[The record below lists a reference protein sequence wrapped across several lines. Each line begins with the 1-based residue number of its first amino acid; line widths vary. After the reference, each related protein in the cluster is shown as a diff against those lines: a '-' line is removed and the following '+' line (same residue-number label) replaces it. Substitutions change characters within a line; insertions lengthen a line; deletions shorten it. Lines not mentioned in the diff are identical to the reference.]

1 MVIAPA
7 TLAPM
12 DRPRIGH
19 HGHVTLDHRHEPGLL
34 RLEAPA
40 KLNLSL
46 RIVGTRA
53 DGLHELDSHFVLLE
67 LADRLLLLPGCSGLR
82 VEGEGAGDLPLGAG
96 NLAWQGLAAGLGGAP
111 ELACLALEKR
121 IPAAA
126 GLGGGSSDAA
136 AAWRLGRAW
145 VGSSDEPTADDVAAL
160 AAIGADVPFFVAGVA
175 EARVTGIG
183 ETIAPMEPAAK
194 EVVLVH
200 PRFGLSTRDVFG
212 ELRPDE
218 WGRQEND
225 LLAPARRLRPEL
237 DDLFAIVAA
246 AGGQPRLTGSGPT
259 IFHVADDPESA
270 AALAERLALAGLR
283 VTHTRTRRQPATIEA
298 IEEDSE

>member
-1 MVIAPA
+1 MSVP
-7 TLAPM
+7 
-12 DRPRIGH
+12 
-19 HGHVTLDHRHEPGLL
+19 L

-46 RIVGTRA
+46 RVVGRRD
-53 DGLHELDSHFVLLE
+53 DGFHLLDSRFVLLE

-82 VEGEGAGDLPLGAG
+82 VEGVGAAELPLGPD
-96 NLAWQGLAAGLGGAP
+96 NLAWQGLAAGLGGP
-111 ELACLALEKR
+111 PDLACLALEKR
-121 IPAAA
+121 IPVAA

-145 VGSSDEPTADDVAAL
+145 IGADERPSDEELAAL
-160 AAIGADVPFFVAGVA
+160 AAIGADVPFFASCVS

-183 ETIAPMEPAAK
+183 ETIASLDPIAR

-200 PRFGLSTRDVFG
+200 PPFSLATRGVFA
-212 ELRPDE
+212 ELRPEE
-218 WGRQEND
+218 WGQEEND

-237 DDLFAIVAA
+237 DDLFAVVAE
-246 AGGQPRLTGSGPT
+246 AGGVPRLTGSGPT
-259 IFHVADDPESA
+259 IFHVAADPESA
-270 AALAERLALAGLR
+270 AALAERLRRAGLH
-283 VTHTRTRRQPATIEA
+283 VTHTRTRRQPATIDA